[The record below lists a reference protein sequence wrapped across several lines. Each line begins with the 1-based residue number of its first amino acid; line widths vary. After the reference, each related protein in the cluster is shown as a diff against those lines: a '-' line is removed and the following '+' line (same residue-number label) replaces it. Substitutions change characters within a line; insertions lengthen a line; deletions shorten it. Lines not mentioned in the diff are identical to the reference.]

1 MRIRI
6 NKGNAANMPDDQG
19 SSNRS
24 EEDSSRPGLL
34 SGLRNLLFGG
44 DKEPSLREQIEEVID
59 EAEEEG
65 DDRRG
70 SNIVGDLSPIERKM
84 LRNLLHFGEQT
95 VDDVAVPRGEII
107 AIPETATFEDV
118 LAIFADAGHSRLP
131 VYRENLDEV
140 IGMIHVKD
148 VFAVLAE
155 KRPPPPM
162 LDLLRQPLYVPQ
174 SMGVLDLLAEMRAKR
189 THLAIVID
197 EYSGTEGL
205 LTIEDLVEEIVGEIE
220 DEHDDEPEPLIVAGE
235 GGCWEVDARAELDD
249 LGEAVDARL
258 GEIEEDVDTLGG
270 LAAVLAGH
278 VPQVGEV
285 LVHPS
290 GWRIEVTDADER
302 RVHHLRLHP
311 PIEVDLEA
319 PSERREGF

>member
-1 MRIRI
+1 
-6 NKGNAANMPDDQG
+6 MPDDQG
-19 SSNRS
+19 SSTRS
-24 EEDSSRPGLL
+24 EEDSR
-34 SGLRNLLFGG
+34 SGLWAGLRTLLFGG

-65 DDRRG
+65 HDRRG
-70 SNIVGDLSPIERKM
+70 SNIVGDMSPIERKM

-95 VDDVAVPRGEII
+95 VDDVAVPRADII
-107 AIPETATFEDV
+107 AIPESASFDEIV
-118 LAIFADAGHSRLP
+118 AQFAEAGHSRLP

-155 KRPPPPM
+155 GRPPPP
-162 LDLLRQPLYVPQ
+162 LFDLIRQPLYVPQ

-220 DEHDDEPEPLIVAGE
+220 DEHDDEPTAMFTPGDD
-235 GGCWEVDARAELDD
+235 GCWNADARAELDD
-249 LGEAVDARL
+249 VGEAIDPRL
-258 GEIEEDVDTLGG
+258 AEIDEDVDTLGG

-278 VPQVGEV
+278 VPQVGEI
-285 LVHPS
+285 LLHPS
-290 GWRIEVTDADER
+290 GWRIEVTEADER
-302 RVHHLRLHP
+302 RVHRLRLHP
-311 PIEVDLEA
+311 PVVVNLEA
-319 PSERREGF
+319 PSETGD